1 MDKNVSSADELKTIR
16 KIMEESTRFLS
27 LSGLSGIFAGIFAI
41 AGALVAWL
49 LILRNDTIWHDEL
62 FRSPGNKE
70 ALAMRWQLI
79 ADALLILILS
89 VLFTLW
95 FSKRKAN
102 QAGKTLWTPVLKR
115 LVANMMVPLVSGGIF
130 IIILLIQNQIRLIVP
145 GMLIFYGLAL
155 VNAGKFT
162 YGEVFYLGIL
172 EIITGLLATLFPALG
187 LYFWAFG
194 FGILHIVYGLV
205 VYRKYDA

>member
-1 MDKNVSSADELKTIR
+1 MDKNVSSADELKIIR

-41 AGALVAWL
+41 TGALIAWL
-49 LILRNDTIWHDEL
+49 LILQNGTVRYDEL
-62 FRSPGNKE
+62 FRSLGNKE
-70 ALAMRWQLI
+70 TFSLRWQLT
-79 ADALLILILS
+79 ADAVIILLLS
-89 VLFTLW
+89 VFFTMW
-95 FSKRKAN
+95 FSKRKALR
-102 QAGKTLWTPVLKR
+102 AGKNLWTPVLKR
-115 LVANMMVPLVSGGIF
+115 LVINMMVPLVSGGIF
-130 IIILLIQNQIRLIVP
+130 IIILLFQNHLQLIVP
-145 GMLIFYGLAL
+145 GMLIFYGLSL
-155 VNAGKFT
+155 VSAGKFT

-194 FGILHIVYGLV
+194 FGVLHIVYGLV